1 MSDPAADPVVAQL
14 REQISDTDLVLLDAL
29 NRRLELVA
37 RLHEYKSGRGY
48 NVIDQSREDWM
59 LAWVARSNR
68 GPLSADAVRTYWRQI
83 LDLTTAEAAR
93 LRGPGAGQ
101 EAVSPPRAAPGP

>member
-1 MSDPAADPVVAQL
+1 MSEQAADPVVAQL

-29 NRRLELVA
+29 NRRLELVS
-37 RLHEYKSGRGY
+37 RLHDYKRDRGY
-48 NVIDQSREDWM
+48 DVIDQSREDWM
-59 LAWVARSNR
+59 LAWVTRSNR

-93 LRGPGAGQ
+93 LRAARAGG
-101 EAVSPPRAAPGP
+101 EAVSPRRAAPGP